1 MKCWNSSYSYTSD
14 GKNSSETFQK
24 SFNDGHRIYEDGY
37 IKTQDKDLNEKF
49 YKKEKQLKN
58 NSEKSLLGKSKN
70 RDDWELLR
78 IKNGHK
84 TYKKQKYNDGTK
96 KLNEYNKYLERPSS
110 RHRLTRHSNE
120 SLNQVKINE
129 VKEFNPDNILNNMFQ
144 ELNLSMFDND
154 DFFKF

>member
-96 KLNEYNKYLERPSS
+96 KLNEYKQYLERPSS
-110 RHRLTRHSNE
+110 RHRLTRHIFEAICCSTHLSSSINKHGNLRIT
-120 SLNQVKINE
+120 SLHE
-129 VKEFNPDNILNNMFQ
+129 C
-144 ELNLSMFDND
+144 SMWSSAT
-154 DFFKF
+154 